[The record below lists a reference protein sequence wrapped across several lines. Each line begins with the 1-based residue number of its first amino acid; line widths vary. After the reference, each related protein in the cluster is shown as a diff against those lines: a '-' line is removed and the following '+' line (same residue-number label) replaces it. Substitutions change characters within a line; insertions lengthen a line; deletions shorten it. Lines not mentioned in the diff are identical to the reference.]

1 MIRNY
6 SNEIANLSFMQ
17 IKQSSDIFQFL
28 KMEKYKYN
36 QNVELKFLYLL
47 LFYKI
52 EENNLQ
58 ETVNSTNIS
67 ILMVSG
73 DT

>member
-1 MIRNY
+1 
-6 SNEIANLSFMQ
+6 
-17 IKQSSDIFQFL
+17 
-28 KMEKYKYN
+28 MEKYKYN

>member
-6 SNEIANLSFMQ
+6 STEIANLSFMQ

-58 ETVNSTNIS
+58 ETVKSTNIS